1 MVKQLQEPLYERL
14 KRRFLNSRLI
24 AALIFMGITIGF
36 LASMKESI
44 LKILPSNNSTS
55 KLTLVATVID
65 QQGYCG
71 EFGFTPDG
79 KDKGPMIQKA
89 TLDLAINN
97 PSSGGHII
105 TALVLDPGD
114 LHAGFWAGELT
125 VGGVYH
131 VVLDEWHNK
140 LMEANMNA
148 LELGLDESQAIPP
161 KLPAINVR
169 EIVDKK
175 YAIEGR
181 SQERFQVRLGLRR
194 SIDFLYGTVR
204 VTVKT
209 DRGAEVTSEPLS
221 VVVCTP
227 GSALKSAP

>member
-1 MVKQLQEPLYERL
+1 MVGVVASSEWAFP
-14 KRRFLNSRLI
+14 RFDPIARACTCGACGQPDSR
-24 AALIFMGITIGF
+24 
-36 LASMKESI
+36 
-44 LKILPSNNSTS
+44 
-55 KLTLVATVID
+55 TL
-65 QQGYCG
+65 
-71 EFGFTPDG
+71 F
-79 KDKGPMIQKA
+79 
-89 TLDLAINN
+89 NN
-97 PSSGGHII
+97 PGLEGHII
-105 TALVLDPGD
+105 TALRLDPRD

-131 VVLDEWHNK
+131 VVLDEWHHK
-140 LMEANMNA
+140 LMEANMKA
-148 LELGLDESQAIPP
+148 LERGLDESQAIPP